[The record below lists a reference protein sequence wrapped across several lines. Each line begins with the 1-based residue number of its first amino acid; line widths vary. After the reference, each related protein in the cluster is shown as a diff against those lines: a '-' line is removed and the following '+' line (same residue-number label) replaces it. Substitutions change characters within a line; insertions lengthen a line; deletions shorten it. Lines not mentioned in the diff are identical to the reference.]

1 MFILSLEF
9 CQMLGNSK
17 CKILSVSL
25 MYRNISYHYFSSRS
39 KQQSDFYYQL
49 WIKST
54 FICDEYINRHL
65 FIIIC
70 FHKPSVN

>member
-9 CQMLGNSK
+9 YQMLGNSK

-25 MYRNISYHYFSSRS
+25 TYRNISYHYFSSRS
-39 KQQSDFYYQL
+39 NCGL
-49 WIKST
+49 NPT

-65 FIIIC
+65 FIII
-70 FHKPSVN
+70 FSPTDLQ

>member
-9 CQMLGNSK
+9 YQMLGNSK

-25 MYRNISYHYFSSRS
+25 TFRNISYHYFSSRS
-39 KQQSDFYYQL
+39 KQQSDFSDQL

-65 FIIIC
+65 FIII
-70 FHKPSVN
+70 FSHRPSVN